1 MNKLILLSI
10 FFSFCMS
17 DIYEYDIDLYGITVA
32 ECIVEIKDTV
42 INNKKEVK
50 LSYNVKSKNMMKWIY
65 NVDNKYI
72 TVIDKN
78 NSQLLYYNK
87 KSTQPKV
94 NNIISTYVNDGKIFY
109 NGTSLEINKNE
120 YNIFSLL
127 YALRLDPE
135 LVMYDKF
142 IVDREGKKYSGEIN
156 SINKSTYELE
166 LDELNSRN
174 NGAVEH
180 TDIFSWALFLPDT
193 KKIIEVDRYRGI
205 IIHCSFKKNFLKFSA
220 RIRE

>member
-10 FFSFCMS
+10 FFSFCIS

-87 KSTQPKV
+87 KSTQPKI

-120 YNIFSLL
+120 YNILG
-127 YALRLDPE
+127 R
-135 LVMYDKF
+135 M
-142 IVDREGKKYSGEIN
+142 IN
-156 SINKSTYELE
+156 SENTFFSIFRVSFEHSTK
-166 LDELNSRN
+166 
-174 NGAVEH
+174 
-180 TDIFSWALFLPDT
+180 T
-193 KKIIEVDRYRGI
+193 
-205 IIHCSFKKNFLKFSA
+205 
-220 RIRE
+220 